1 MKRRIAFVFIIIVL
15 FYGGVLFAGEKVR
28 FYLKDDS
35 VIIGEIVKEYKN
47 KYIVKTE
54 FGKRAVIWK
63 RNMVKMESLKASD
76 YEEKKRFILKGGK
89 VVVGRIVGEDRN
101 KYMVILESGRRKY
114 IYKRQVEKIEDMKA
128 PKKIEDKSKIAG
140 IGKKRRYKHL
150 VFFGIGPYIP
160 IGSLAEYVGVGIS
173 ARVSYA
179 FDSLRVYKKIKVY
192 LNPFVGYGF
201 LSTKKHVQ
209 KFSVLEGGVKIGYV
223 LPIRKRMY
231 IIPYLGFSMLFIDVK
246 TEYVQDSFRNFT
258 LDIGGHYNYYY
269 RRYKIYIGRDLCIG
283 LIKDKGYILENIWLN
298 LSVGYK
304 IK

>member
-1 MKRRIAFVFIIIVL
+1 MKRRITFVFIIIVL
-15 FYGGVLFAGEKVR
+15 FYGGVLFAEEKVR

-63 RNMVKMESLKASD
+63 RNVVKMESLKASD

-114 IYKRQVEKIEDMKA
+114 IYKRRVEKIEDMRVSKE
-128 PKKIEDKSKIAG
+128 IEDKSKIAG

-192 LNPFVGYGF
+192 LNPFVGYGLF
-201 LSTKKHVQ
+201 STK
-209 KFSVLEGGVKIGYV
+209 
-223 LPIRKRMY
+223 
-231 IIPYLGFSMLFIDVK
+231 
-246 TEYVQDSFRNFT
+246 EYVQ
-258 LDIGGHYNYYY
+258 
-269 RRYKIYIGRDLCIG
+269 RYS
-283 LIKDKGYILENIWLN
+283 ILETGVKL
-298 LSVGYK
+298 
-304 IK
+304 